1 MSAYYII
8 SYDVVDQQGYEL
20 YAKEVAKLLPDYG
33 ASVLFS
39 DNQAI
44 TVEGTKSQVNAVV
57 VFPSKA
63 LALECYYSSEYQQIR
78 KIRLRCV
85 ENSHFVLASDPA
97 PSLL

>member
-20 YAKEVAKLLPDYG
+20 YASEVGQLLPNYD

-39 DNQAI
+39 DNQAVTI
-44 TVEGTKSQVNAVV
+44 EGVHSQINAIV

-63 LALECYYSSEYQQIR
+63 LALECYNSAEYQEIK
-78 KIRLRCV
+78 KIRLRSV
-85 ENSHFVLASDPA
+85 KNSRFVLAGD
-97 PSLL
+97 